1 MATMQEKIKGIN
13 MVSSMIFPITTKI
26 STQARFLDMNSVDNS
41 AGDVITLPCQRAVK
55 RYHIRVRGV
64 MNK

>member
-13 MVSSMIFPITTKI
+13 MVSSRIFPITTKI

-41 AGDVITLPCQRAVK
+41 AIIILPFFANEQ
-55 RYHIRVRGV
+55 
-64 MNK
+64 